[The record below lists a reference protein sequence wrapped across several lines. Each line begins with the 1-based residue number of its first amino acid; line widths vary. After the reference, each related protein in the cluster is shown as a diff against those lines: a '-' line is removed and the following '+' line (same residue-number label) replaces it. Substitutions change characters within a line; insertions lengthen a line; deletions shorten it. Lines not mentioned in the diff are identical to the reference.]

1 MIIPGGRD
9 RKYKEPGVEECLAG
23 FRVKSEVSE
32 GSELVFEIRERTRF
46 LGQELAN
53 GKPIGQIVGGH
64 RRARVATPHSR
75 SGGAAVR
82 RYPSSKVRSSSCAL
96 LEQP

>member
-32 GSELVFEIRERTRF
+32 GSEF
-46 LGQELAN
+46 L
-53 GKPIGQIVGGH
+53 
-64 RRARVATPHSR
+64 R
-75 SGGAAVR
+75 
-82 RYPSSKVRSSSCAL
+82 
-96 LEQP
+96 LEKEPDF

>member
-32 GSELVFEIRERTRF
+32 RSELVFKIRENLNLKAFAFRNKF
-46 LGQELAN
+46 N
-53 GKPIGQIVGGH
+53 
-64 RRARVATPHSR
+64 
-75 SGGAAVR
+75 
-82 RYPSSKVRSSSCAL
+82 
-96 LEQP
+96 